1 MNEYVI
7 VLVYDKMVTSNSWH
21 VVEFRRYKDTFVYVH
36 FVDGYQ
42 KKTMT
47 FEEMQNELLI
57 DRQSK
62 FAMTEQE
69 MDQNFLNLGYTLMV
83 QGIDQ
88 NDETLLFF
96 PFIYEIR
103 KYHDKNG
110 KTVYK
115 KKRRGELRD
124 MGFSQAVEQIA
135 SVNADIQEIKDRRI
149 WKGRGITPE
158 QETVLPYLQKCW
170 EEIDRLKV
178 VKIEYDRLRN
188 QGTWDRML
196 DNKKQNNQNEDTV
209 QVKEELTGR
218 ETVERGAWQKMLT
231 KGLSIWPEKLTIY
244 LYMLWGEIDTLRKFK
259 YRIEFLETRN
269 FASRLLNLKALDL
282 SHLLAELKGL
292 NTCL

>member
-1 MNEYVI
+1 MQTQ
-7 VLVYDKMVTSNSWH
+7 LKS
-21 VVEFRRYKDTFVYVH
+21 
-36 FVDGYQ
+36 DG
-42 KKTMT
+42 
-47 FEEMQNELLI
+47 
-57 DRQSK
+57 QSK

-88 NDETLLFF
+88 NDESLFDL

-103 KYHDKNG
+103 KYHDNNG

-115 KKRRGELRD
+115 KERRGDLSD
-124 MGFSQAVEQIA
+124 MDFSQAEEQIA
-135 SVNADIQEIKDRRI
+135 SVNADIQEIKDRGI
-149 WKGRGITPE
+149 WKGRETTPKH
-158 QETVLPYLQKCW
+158 ETVLPYLQKCW

-188 QGTWDRML
+188 QGTWDRIR
-196 DNKKQNNQNEDTV
+196 DKKKKNNQNEDTV
-209 QVKEELTGR
+209 QVTEDMTNR
-218 ETVERGAWQKMLT
+218 ERVEREEWQTKLAEGTTLRSNDLT
-231 KGLSIWPEKLTIY
+231 TY
-244 LYMLWGEIDTLRKFK
+244 LEQLWGEIDLLRKFK